1 MGKDHNIVV
10 LAMEQCYEDWNE
22 RHVFKQFKGAEM

>member
-10 LAMEQCYEDWNE
+10 CREVLIWW
-22 RHVFKQFKGAEM
+22 